1 LSARAERPLVEIQAG
16 RAGGRYLRDLWQ
28 ARHLVL
34 MFSWRE
40 IALRYKQTVAGVLWV
55 VLRPL
60 ATTAIFALVFG
71 KFLQVPSDGLPFAL
85 LVLAGLVP
93 WQFAAYSFSG
103 AADSLLAH
111 AGVISKVYF
120 PRLVVPLS
128 VFVVNV
134 IDLLVCLALLAAF
147 MAAYGVAP
155 DARVLALPL
164 FVLAALPA
172 AAGLGLWFA
181 ALTARYRDFRHV
193 TPFVV
198 MLSLYASPVAYP
210 ANVVPDAWR
219 LWYWLNPLT
228 VAIEGFRWSLFRGAA
243 ELHWPGIGCSLALSA
258 AVLVA
263 GYAYFRRAE
272 RSLADVI

>member
-1 LSARAERPLVEIQAG
+1 LNLQAQRPLIDIEAG
-16 RAGGRYLRDLWQ
+16 RADRRYLRDLWQ
-28 ARHLVL
+28 ARQLIW

-40 IALRYKQTVAGVLWV
+40 IALRYKQTLAGVLWV

-71 KFLQVPSDGLPFAL
+71 KFLQVPSGGLPFAL

-120 PRLVVPLS
+120 PRLIVPLS

-134 IDLLVCLALLAAF
+134 IDLLVCLVVLAVF
-147 MAAYGVAP
+147 MAVYGVAP

-164 FVLAALPA
+164 FVLAVVPVS
-172 AAGLGLWFA
+172 AGVGLWFA

-193 TPFVV
+193 TPFLVL
-198 MLSLYASPVAYP
+198 LSLYVSPVAYP
-210 ANVVPDAWR
+210 ASVVPEAWKF
-219 LWYWLNPLT
+219 WYWLNPLT
-228 VAIEGFRWSLFRGAA
+228 VAIEGFRWSLFRGGA
-243 ELHWPGIGCSLALSA
+243 ELYWPGLWCSMALSLAIL
-258 AVLVA
+258 LA
-263 GYAYFRRAE
+263 GYAYFRRVE
-272 RSLADVI
+272 RSIVDVI